1 MAYSQVNIAPIANFP
16 TIVNMISMLDTVL
29 EFLPN
34 RDIKGENKRRDLSDQ
49 RPYKLV
55 PFKLVA
61 GSSNYFPD
69 MVMLKV
75 VWAAIS
81 AADAELMR
89 GWQQAQTP
97 LLVWDRDK
105 LICYHAS
112 MQFNP
117 NPWTMNKTERG
128 KTFNF
133 ALDIF
138 NAVYYADD
146 TYFNNPFPGPPLPTY
161 EFGSYPF
168 IPGWP

>member
-1 MAYSQVNIAPIANFP
+1 MAYSQVNIAPIANFGTP
-16 TIVNMISMLDTVL
+16 VNMITMLDTVL
-29 EFLPN
+29 EFLPDRN
-34 RDIKGENKRRDLSDQ
+34 IKGENKRRDLADQ
-49 RPYKLV
+49 RPYKMV

-61 GSSNYFPD
+61 GSSTYFPD
-69 MVMLKV
+69 MVPLKV

-89 GWQQAQTP
+89 GWQKAQTP
-97 LLVWDRDK
+97 LLVWDREK

-117 NPWTMNKTERG
+117 NPWTMNKNERG

-133 ALDIF
+133 ALDIS
-138 NAVYYADD
+138 NAVYYGDD
-146 TYFNNPFPGPPLPTY
+146 GDFNNPFPGFPYTY
-161 EFGSYPF
+161 EFGAYAF